1 MIRNWRKCASLD
13 SRGVMGDF
21 LMQWLRFQGAI
32 FTRDDLLAGEDCQHR
47 ADESRFVFVAKIQ
60 VVNFFRDHR

>member
-1 MIRNWRKCASLD
+1 MIRNWHKCASLD
-13 SRGVMGDF
+13 SQGVIGGF

-32 FTRDDLLAGEDCQHR
+32 FIRDDLLTDEDCQHG